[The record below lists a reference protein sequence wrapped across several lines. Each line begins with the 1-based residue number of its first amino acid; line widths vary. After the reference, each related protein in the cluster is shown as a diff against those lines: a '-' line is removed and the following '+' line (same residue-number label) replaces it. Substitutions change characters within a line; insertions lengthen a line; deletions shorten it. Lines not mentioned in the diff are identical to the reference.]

1 MSTLHRAW
9 GLGLAFG
16 LVMVAAGARAQD
28 GKAEGEADRAA
39 PKAEAKNDARP
50 KKPKLEEAT
59 FGGGCFW
66 CTEAFFERIPGVKSV
81 VSGYSG
87 GNVPNPTYEMVST
100 GLTGHA
106 EVIEITFD
114 PSVIS
119 FAHLLDYFWASH
131 DPTTVDAQ
139 GPDHGPQYRSIILY
153 HSEEQKRIAEESK
166 KELNAQRGRRSPA
179 VTQIVPFEAFY
190 PAEAYHQDFARNNPY
205 HGYVEAYIVPKMAKL
220 RSKLKADQA
229 KAKAEAKAESDGPR
243 PESTPKPE

>member
-1 MSTLHRAW
+1 MTTIQRVW

-16 LVMVAAGARAQD
+16 LAFVAGPARGQD
-28 GKAEGEADRAA
+28 GKAETPKEA
-39 PKAEAKNDARP
+39 PKAEAKDDAAAKKGEATPR
-50 KKPKLEEAT
+50 KPKLEEAT

-66 CTEAFFERIPGVKSV
+66 CTEAYFERIPGVKQV

-87 GNVPNPTYEMVST
+87 GAVPNPTYEQVST

-119 FAHLLDYFWASH
+119 FEHLLDYFWSSH
-131 DPTTVDAQ
+131 DPTTVDEQ

-153 HSEEQKRIAEESK
+153 HNEDQKRVAEAAK
-166 KELNAQRGRRSPA
+166 HAINAKRAHKSPV
-179 VTQIVPFEAFY
+179 VTQIVPFQAFY

-205 HGYVEAYIVPKMAKL
+205 HGYVETYITPKLYKL
-220 RSKLKADQA
+220 RAKLKAE
-229 KAKAEAKAESDGPR
+229 K
-243 PESTPKPE
+243 

>member
-1 MSTLHRAW
+1 MSKLQRAS
-9 GLGLAFG
+9 GLALALGLA
-16 LVMVAAGARAQD
+16 MVANAARGQD
-28 GKAEGEADRAA
+28 VEKAEAKDA
-39 PKAEAKNDARP
+39 PKAEAKDAKP

-66 CTEAFFERIPGVKSV
+66 CTEAFFERLPGVKSV

-114 PSVIS
+114 PSVIA
-119 FAHLLDYFWASH
+119 FEKLLDYFWASH

-153 HSEEQKRIAEESK
+153 HSEEQKQAAEK
-166 KELNAQRGRRSPA
+166 AKDALNAKRARKSPV

-190 PAEAYHQDFARNNPY
+190 PAEGYHQDFARANPY
-205 HGYVEAYIVPKMAKL
+205 HPYVEAYIVPKM
-220 RSKLKADQA
+220 SKLKAKMKADAQE
-229 KAKAEAKAESDGPR
+229 KAKAEKSEAKAEPGS
-243 PESTPKPE
+243 K